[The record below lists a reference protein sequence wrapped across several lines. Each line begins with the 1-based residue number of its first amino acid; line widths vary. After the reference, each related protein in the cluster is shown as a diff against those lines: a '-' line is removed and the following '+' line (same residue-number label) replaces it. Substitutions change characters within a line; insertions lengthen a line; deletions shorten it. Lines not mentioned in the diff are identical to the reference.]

1 METGM
6 VTMPAE
12 EFANLMKAAMGLSE
26 IKTKVALF
34 EDFVKHEKCSISR
47 EKCAHYFGFEMPEA
61 DDDQAD

>member
-12 EFANLMKAAMGLSE
+12 EFANLMRAAMCLSE

-34 EDFVKHEKCSISR
+34 EDFVKR
-47 EKCAHYFGFEMPEA
+47 EKYSIRREECAHYFGFELPEA
-61 DDDQAD
+61 DDDRTD